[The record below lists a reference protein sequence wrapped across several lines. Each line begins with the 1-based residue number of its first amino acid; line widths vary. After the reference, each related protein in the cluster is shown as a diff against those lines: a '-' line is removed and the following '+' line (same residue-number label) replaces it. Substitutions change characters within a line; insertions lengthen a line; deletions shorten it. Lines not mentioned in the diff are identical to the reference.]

1 MVLKRA
7 QAIKFLTDSGSALGM
22 AGTIGGRFLEI
33 PQGFNKWNKWAME
46 NEVNWKSVCLT
57 S

>member
-7 QAIKFLTDSGSALGM
+7 QANKFLTDSGSALGM